1 MKTASRESD
10 EEQEEKG
17 AKKKAKR
24 RNKKNSVAQDSQE
37 GAPPAEEFEEG
48 PTDPKFKD
56 EPEDKRLSMVPTV
69 DLTSKIKKKKK
80 LKYDQIKQL
89 DADDLFSYITGDTP
103 KEDGKKQQKSR
114 EKRIQS

>member
-1 MKTASRESD
+1 LNTASRESD

-24 RNKKNSVAQDSQE
+24 RNKKGSAVSQE
-37 GAPPAEEFEEG
+37 GAPPAEEVEDGF
-48 PTDPKFKD
+48 TNPKFK
-56 EPEDKRLSMVPTV
+56 EGPDKRNLLMPPT
-69 DLTSKIKKKKK
+69 DLAGKIKKKKK
-80 LKYDQIKQL
+80 LKYNEIKQL

-103 KEDGKKQQKSR
+103 KEDGKKQQKAR

>member
-1 MKTASRESD
+1 MSGNFKFLHINI
-10 EEQEEKG
+10 G
-17 AKKKAKR
+17 AKKIQKKNDITAINIGSGKEKKAKH
-24 RNKKNSVAQDSQE
+24 KKNNVRKIIKWK
-37 GAPPAEEFEEG
+37 
-48 PTDPKFKD
+48 PKLNK
-56 EPEDKRLSMVPTV
+56 
-69 DLTSKIKKKKK
+69 KIKKKKK